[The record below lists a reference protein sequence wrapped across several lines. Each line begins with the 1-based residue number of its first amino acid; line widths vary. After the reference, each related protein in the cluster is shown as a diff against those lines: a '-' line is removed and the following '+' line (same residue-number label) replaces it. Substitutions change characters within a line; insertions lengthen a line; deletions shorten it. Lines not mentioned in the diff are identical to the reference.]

1 MNKIQV
7 LFFATFRDRAG
18 TRQAAMEIPVGAQ
31 VAQFKALLADKFPG
45 LREAMSSALV
55 AVNKDY
61 AFDKDVI
68 PSGAEVALFP
78 PVSGG

>member
-18 TRQAAMEIPVGAQ
+18 TRQASMEIPEGMQ
-31 VAQFKALLADKFPG
+31 VTQFKALLADKYPN
-45 LREAMSSALV
+45 LREGMASVLV

-68 PSGAEVALFP
+68 PAGAEVALFP